1 MTVAIGEDAGMDV
14 PLPSITL
21 QFLAWVA
28 ARPRRYAEAM
38 EAWRT
43 SCPRLSVWED
53 ATGEG
58 LVRVVATG
66 GARTHGEAA
75 VVLTERGAARLAAV
89 ARTGDAH
96 RAPEA
101 FAGATGQ

>member
-1 MTVAIGEDAGMDV
+1 MTVGTGAEAGADA
-14 PLPSITL
+14 PLPGITV

-28 ARPRRYAEAM
+28 ARPRCYADAM

-66 GARTHGEAA
+66 GARPHGEAA
-75 VVLTERGAARLAAV
+75 VVLTERGAARLAAAARDAGASLAMEALVSV
-89 ARTGDAH
+89 AR
-96 RAPEA
+96 R
-101 FAGATGQ
+101 